1 MFLEDLSQN
10 GLCGLAAAERG
21 LKKAGFQQGWPAPWA
36 PDNCSS
42 HLLPYVISCLIV
54 KVKAFEAF
62 ELQLAII
69 TSKAHAL
76 NTSPHSPLYAS
87 PEGKKMVDTLREATW
102 H

>member
-1 MFLEDLSQN
+1 LFLEDLSQN
-10 GLCGLAAAERG
+10 GFCGLAAAERG
-21 LKKAGFQQGWPAPWA
+21 EKGRIPAGLASSLA

-76 NTSPHSPLYAS
+76 NTSPHSPRYAS

-102 H
+102 R